1 MARVDSELQG
11 VREINALFQRPQG
24 QEHEVSSA
32 SYAHR
37 VSSFERDLE
46 MMEQRVSSFV
56 RCALPPPPLASLSLS
71 LSLSRFLP
79 PRPRTLLFSP
89 SYWCWPAGTMTWSQ
103 TGASAATQQERGGEE
118 EEKEKKKLPSGRV
131 GSPERVR
138 SAPPNSYRPRSR
150 GRGRVRWGGWVRQRQ
165 QRWARP
171 GRDGRTA
178 RAWMNW

>member
-71 LSLSRFLP
+71 LSLSLA
-79 PRPRTLLFSP
+79 FSH
-89 SYWCWPAGTMTWSQ
+89 PALGRSCSPHL
-103 TGASAATQQERGGEE
+103 TGA
-118 EEKEKKKLPSGRV
+118 GRQ
-131 GSPERVR
+131 GP
-138 SAPPNSYRPRSR
+138 
-150 GRGRVRWGGWVRQRQ
+150 
-165 QRWARP
+165 
-171 GRDGRTA
+171 
-178 RAWMNW
+178 